1 MLNYEFPPLGG
12 GSANA
17 TYYLLK
23 EFAKKKEIKID
34 LVTSSANSYREEWFS
49 DNIRIY
55 YLDIKKRGNLHYQ
68 TNKDLMV
75 FSWRAYQ
82 LCKKLAKRN
91 QYDLVHAFFGIPCGY
106 IAMKL
111 GLPYI
116 VSLRGSDVPFYSKR
130 FYWLDKLFFRK
141 LSFKIWK
148 NSVRVIANSEQLK
161 TLALKTAPKQFINI
175 IPNGVDTDMFQK
187 YPKKNNP
194 KFTVLYVGRL
204 IERKG
209 LNYLLDAFAQLNGQK
224 DCRLILVGSGDQ
236 EDSLKEQAEQTGQGQ
251 YVYFFG
257 AVSHNLLPP
266 FYRQDDVFVLPSL
279 NEGMSNALLEAMA
292 SGLPVIATDTGG
304 TDELVRNNGIIVEKR
319 DAGSLFRALNL
330 LKSDLS
336 LRRDLG
342 RNSLSKAKHMS
353 WADAADRYLKIYN
366 LNSDNVPTL
375 Q

>member
-23 EFAKKKEIKID
+23 EFAGKKEIKID
-34 LVTSSANSYREEWFS
+34 LITSSTNSYREERFS

-55 YLDIKKRGNLHYQ
+55 YLDIGKRGYLHYQ
-68 TNKDLMV
+68 SNKDLLTY
-75 FSWRAYQ
+75 SLKAYMF
-82 LCKKLAKRN
+82 ARN
-91 QYDLVHAFFGIPCGY
+91 LIRQKTYDLVHAFFGIPCGY

-116 VSLRGSDVPFYSKR
+116 VSLRGSDVPFYSRR
-130 FYWLDKLFFRK
+130 FYWLDKLFFRR

-148 NSVRVIANSEQLK
+148 NSVAVLANSEHLK
-161 TLALKTAPKQFINI
+161 TLALKTAPKQFIDV
-175 IPNGVDTDMFQK
+175 IPNGVDTDLFQK
-187 YPKKNNP
+187 YPKKSNP
-194 KFTVLYVGRL
+194 QFTVLYAGRL

-236 EDSLKEQAEQTGQGQ
+236 EALLKKQAEQTGQGQ
-251 YVYFFG
+251 SVYFFG

-266 FYRQDDVFVLPSL
+266 FYRQADVFVIPSL

-304 TDELVRNNGIIVEKR
+304 TDELVRNNGIIVEKK

-330 LKSDLS
+330 LKSDIS
-336 LRRDLG
+336 LRRDMGL
-342 RNSLSKAKHMS
+342 NSLLKAKHMS
-353 WADAADRYLKIYN
+353 WADSADRYLKIYN
-366 LNSDNVPTL
+366 LNPDNVPTL